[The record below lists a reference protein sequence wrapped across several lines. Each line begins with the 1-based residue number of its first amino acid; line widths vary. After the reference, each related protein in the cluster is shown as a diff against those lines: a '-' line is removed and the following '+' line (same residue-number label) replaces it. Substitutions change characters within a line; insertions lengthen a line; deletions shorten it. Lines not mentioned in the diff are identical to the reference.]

1 MFHYEFPQLAG
12 ADTQVV
18 RQLIMIIVRNP
29 WPFVSG
35 RGGHLG
41 PPLLISIFR
50 GVRPGRTPRSAGAW
64 VEGLAARVIAF
75 VFSRGGHLGPPEP
88 GWRV

>member
-50 GVRPGRTPRSAGAW
+50 GDQPGRTPRSAPTD
-64 VEGLAARVIAF
+64 
-75 VFSRGGHLGPPEP
+75 FSFPR
-88 GWRV
+88 